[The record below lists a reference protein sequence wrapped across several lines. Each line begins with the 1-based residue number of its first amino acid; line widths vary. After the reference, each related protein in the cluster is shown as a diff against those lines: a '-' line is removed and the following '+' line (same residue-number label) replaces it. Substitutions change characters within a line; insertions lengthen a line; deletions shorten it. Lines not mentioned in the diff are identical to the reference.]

1 MPISDAPKHSFN
13 TATFRKAMIEPFMP
27 TKSRAKSVPSL
38 TLASTS
44 NIKNEAEEL
53 KLLQYGSL
61 ETGKKTVRLLEILPG
76 RDFEPIS
83 AELAVCD
90 LDEKPEYIALSYMWD
105 QGERKRHLECQDTRI
120 QVSENLWQFL
130 RQYRARISEKQ
141 YREKNP
147 RKPLR
152 LWIDAISINQSNM
165 NERSHQ
171 VSLMRD
177 IYTSA
182 ESVIVWL
189 GLAEGHDELA
199 FLLSRYP
206 RLLNTEEMLAAL
218 VSLLNKPYWSRVWVV
233 QEVVLARRVDMWC
246 GEFQADFSAVEKIW
260 QREVE
265 QNSLSVTSSRI
276 LNTLGHPLF
285 QKRKAFRQSRI
296 YKREIMGRRNS
307 KTLKA
312 TFRLRDLLESFEN
325 SQSSEPFD
333 KIYGFLGVASKG
345 RGQAIRPDY
354 SKPPVALVVDVLEN
368 QCHNTVR
375 RGEEDD
381 YTFIHLLRRTLGVT
395 RIELARYL
403 LHKSMN
409 VQPYMY
415 VLAASD
421 FMVASVSFASTIADI
436 GQFVDEAEAF
446 AEGTWRTTWTRP
458 SMHPKSLS
466 NQDILDLGELVGRP
480 ETSTVLSFAEP
491 HIPGAPYLG
500 RAELMRRG
508 IIAESTE
515 LVIQSLIQT
524 PIDSTP
530 AEPLNES
537 ITATRNLRAMFTSS
551 MLHAG
556 ELHMA
561 ARPNLTRRDT
571 DHHYERYASF
581 VGTNGII
588 GLACISGE
596 SGTYEITAGDRI
608 CTFAGVTDS
617 NNAFIVRLDRDG
629 KWAISGFARILLP
642 EKTQTPVRR
651 HMADETLHIESENTM
666 CFHCH
671 LSDLLELQR
680 CKILN
685 DVQMEQLLVNTL
697 RGGPD
702 DEVHKCKLGTGR
714 CDILE
719 FGR

>member
-1 MPISDAPKHSFN
+1 MATADALKHSFN
-13 TATFRKAMIEPFMP
+13 ASFRKAMIEPFMP
-27 TKSRAKSVPSL
+27 TKSRLKSVPTV
-38 TLASTS
+38 TLESTTS
-44 NIKNEAEEL
+44 NESEAQAL
-53 KLLQYGSL
+53 NSLQYGYLDPSR
-61 ETGKKTVRLLEILPG
+61 KTVRLLEILPG

-83 AELAVCD
+83 AELTVCD

-105 QGERKRHLECQDTRI
+105 QGDRKRRLECQGTKLE
-120 QVSENLWQFL
+120 VGENLWQFL
-130 RQYRARISEKQ
+130 RQYRARITERN
-141 YREKNP
+141 YREKEPAKP
-147 RKPLR
+147 RR

-165 NERSHQ
+165 DERNHQ

-199 FLLSRYP
+199 FLLTRYP
-206 RLLNTEEMLAAL
+206 HLLNVEEMLAAL
-218 VSLLNKPYWSRVWVV
+218 VSLLNKSYWSRVWVV

-246 GEFQADFSAVEKIW
+246 GEFQTDFSAMEKIW

-265 QNSLSVTSSRI
+265 HNNLSVTSSRI
-276 LNTLGHPLF
+276 LNTLGYTLF
-285 QKRKAFRQSRI
+285 QKRKAFRRSQI

-312 TFRLRDLLESFEN
+312 TFRLRDLLESFDN

-333 KIYGFLGVASKG
+333 KIYGFLGVAHKG
-345 RGQAIRPDY
+345 RGQPIRPDY
-354 SKPPVALVVDVLEN
+354 SKPPVALLVDVLEN

-375 RGEEDD
+375 RGEEDN
-381 YTFIHLLRRTLGVT
+381 YKFLTLLRRTLGVT
-395 RIELARYL
+395 RMELARYL
-403 LHKSMN
+403 LQKSVN

-421 FMVASVSFASTIADI
+421 FMVASVSFVSTIVDI

-446 AEGTWRTTWTRP
+446 AEGTWKTTWTRP

-480 ETSTVLSFAEP
+480 ETSTVLSFVDP

-500 RAELMRRG
+500 RAEIMRRG
-508 IIAESTE
+508 VIAESTE
-515 LVIQSLIQT
+515 LVIQGLIQT
-524 PIDSTP
+524 PMDSTA
-530 AEPLNES
+530 AESVNES
-537 ITATRNLRAMFTSS
+537 IAGTRNLRAMFTSS
-551 MLHAG
+551 MTHAG

-561 ARPNLTRRDT
+561 ARPKLTRRDT
-571 DHHYERYASF
+571 DHRYERYASF
-581 VGTNGII
+581 VGTNGIT
-588 GLACISGE
+588 GLVCISGE
-596 SGTYEITAGDRI
+596 SGTYEISAGDRI
-608 CTFAGVTDS
+608 CTFSGVTDS

-642 EKTQTPVRR
+642 EKTTNTLTR
-651 HMADETLHIESENTM
+651 HVSQESTLNDFEKTM

-671 LSDLLELQR
+671 LTDLLELQR
-680 CKILN
+680 CQILN

-697 RGGPD
+697 RGGQH
-702 DEVHKCKLGTGR
+702 DEVHKCRPGPDR
-714 CDILE
+714 CDVLE
-719 FGR
+719 FGL